1 MSSNKEKVKA
11 QEIKDEITSY
21 TKEVLRNN
29 VRCPYESCP
38 HCGAKRPE
46 KGFKWA
52 GLRERVFYLVLDA
65 LVEKVRSFLTR
76 WLCPRCK
83 TRFTYYPPFA
93 IPKKR
98 YVRQEIE
105 ERSLRYL
112 EKEELSYRKASKERG
127 MACGYKDSEKQLSH
141 STIHRWVS
149 FFGAQVKLLK
159 DLLSFIRESLP
170 ELDLYRFSSAIHPS
184 KYRSKQ
190 RERCLGIARELLHAQ
205 AALRAFMEAASFPDF
220 GTLGLV
226 K

>member
-52 GLRERVFYLVLDA
+52 GLRERVFYLVSDA
-65 LVEKVRSFLTR
+65 LVEKLPSFLTR
-76 WLCPRCK
+76 WFCPHCK
-83 TRFTYYPPFA
+83 SRFTYYPPFA

-127 MACGYKDSEKQLSH
+127 MACGYKESEKQLSH
-141 STIHRWVS
+141 STVHRWLG
-149 FFGAQVKLLK
+149 FLGAQVEMLRN
-159 DLLSFIRESLP
+159 LLSFITESLP
-170 ELDLYRFSSAIHPS
+170 HSGLHRLPLPIHPS
-184 KYRSKQ
+184 KYRS
-190 RERCLGIARELLHAQ
+190 RERKEVLQIARRLLHAQ
-205 AALRAFMEAASFPDF
+205 GALRAFVGTESFPDF
-220 GTLGLV
+220 GTVGVV